1 MNRNQGQRNRKPID
15 PLLEQF
21 PANHAIRS
29 QEVRLIDHS
38 GQNQGVLDTKQA
50 IWRAKEHGLDLVV
63 VSPEAN
69 PPVAKII
76 EYSRFIYDQKKAKKE
91 AAKKSRESQII
102 IKEIQLRPVTDQH
115 DISTKLNH
123 AKEWL
128 EDQHNKIK
136 IVIKFR
142 GRELSFASRGFEIMS
157 KFITEL
163 GPCKVERE
171 PSMNGNQIIAM
182 IAPNKG
188 KKVDSAPSDQP
199 Q

>member
-1 MNRNQGQRNRKPID
+1 M
-15 PLLEQF
+15 
-21 PANHAIRS
+21 
-29 QEVRLIDHS
+29 
-38 GQNQGVLDTKQA
+38 
-50 IWRAKEHGLDLVV
+50 
-63 VSPEAN
+63 SPEAN

-115 DISTKLNH
+115 DIATKLNH